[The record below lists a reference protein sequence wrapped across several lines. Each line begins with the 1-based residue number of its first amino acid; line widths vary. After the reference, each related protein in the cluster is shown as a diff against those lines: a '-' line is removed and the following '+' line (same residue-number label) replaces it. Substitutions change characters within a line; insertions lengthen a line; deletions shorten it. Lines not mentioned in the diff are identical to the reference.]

1 LLRMAVS
8 KAAKGGCVE
17 PPWFD
22 NVKRNSAMWYIY
34 ILECAD
40 GSLYTGST
48 TDMSRRL
55 KEHNSGQGGNYTRM
69 RYPVKLLLTEPH
81 QSRSLAQKREAQIK
95 RWTRDK
101 KLALIHD
108 DEPALK
114 KLSESRD

>member
-1 LLRMAVS
+1 MVS
-8 KAAKGGCVE
+8 KIEPQASHRRAFCECAE
-17 PPWFD
+17 PPEPT
-22 NVKRNSAMWYIY
+22 MWYIY

-48 TDMSRRL
+48 TDISRRL
-55 KEHNSGQGGNYTRM
+55 KEHNSGKGGNYTRM
-69 RYPVKLLLTEPH
+69 RYPVKLLLAEPY

-108 DEPALK
+108 DELTLK